1 MAPNKRIV
9 SVAPIDA
16 PATKKRK
23 DFLKMPVFTDTPQFY
38 SVMTPFFNRL
48 KDDPEIG
55 PKVLASGLII
65 QFVYSDPDAIL
76 TIDCPNN
83 LIIEGQTELTPTVQ
97 MSMSSLVAHKFW
109 LGKVNLMVALT
120 KREMIAKGPV
130 AAIMKLLPI
139 IKGAYAMYNEYLKGI
154 GLEDKITNWD

>member
-1 MAPNKRIV
+1 
-9 SVAPIDA
+9 
-16 PATKKRK
+16 
-23 DFLKMPVFTDTPQFY
+23 MPVFTDTENFY
-38 SVMTPFFNRL
+38 QVMVPFFNKL
-48 KDDPEIG
+48 KDDPNMG

-65 QFVYSDPDAIL
+65 QFVYTNPDAVI

-83 LIIEGQTELTPTVQ
+83 LIIQGATELTPTVT
-97 MSMSSLVAHKFW
+97 MSMTAQIAHRFW

-120 KREMIAKGPV
+120 KREMVAKGPV

-139 IKGAYAMYNEYLKGI
+139 IKDSYAMYQQYLKDI

>member
-1 MAPNKRIV
+1 
-9 SVAPIDA
+9 
-16 PATKKRK
+16 
-23 DFLKMPVFTDTPQFY
+23 MPVFTDSDNFY
-38 SVMTPFFNRL
+38 SIMTPFFNKL
-48 KDDPEIG
+48 KDDPNMG

-65 QFVYSDPDAIL
+65 QFVYTDPDAIL

-83 LIIEGQTELTPTVQ
+83 LIIAGPTELTATVT
-97 MSMSSLVAHKFW
+97 MSMTAKTAHRFW

-120 KREMIAKGPV
+120 KREMVAKGPV

-139 IKGAYAMYNEYLKGI
+139 IKDSYAMYQQYLKDI

>member
-1 MAPNKRIV
+1 
-9 SVAPIDA
+9 
-16 PATKKRK
+16 
-23 DFLKMPVFTDTPQFY
+23 MPVFTDSENFY
-38 SVMTPFFNRL
+38 SVMTPFFNKL

-65 QFVYSDPDAIL
+65 QFRYTNPDAIL

-83 LIIEGQTELTPTVQ
+83 LIYQGEVEMPPTIT
-97 MSMSSLVAHKFW
+97 MSMTSTIAHKFW
-109 LGKVNLMVALT
+109 LGKVSLMVALT
-120 KREMIAKGPV
+120 KREMVAKGPV

-139 IKGAYAMYNEYLKGI
+139 IKGAYAMYNDYLREI

>member
-1 MAPNKRIV
+1 
-9 SVAPIDA
+9 
-16 PATKKRK
+16 
-23 DFLKMPVFTDTPQFY
+23 MPVFTDTENFY
-38 SVMTPFFNRL
+38 QVMIPFFNKL
-48 KDDPEIG
+48 KDDPNMG

-65 QFVYSDPDAIL
+65 QFVYTNPDAII

-83 LIIEGQTELTPTVQ
+83 LIIQGPTELTPTVT
-97 MSMSSLVAHKFW
+97 MSMTAQIAHRFW

-120 KREMIAKGPV
+120 KREMVAKGPV

-139 IKGAYAMYNEYLKGI
+139 IKDSYAMYQQYLKDI